1 MCYIKVVLSD
11 IPNEDIDISD
21 SWELWAI
28 DKPDRL
34 CFWDDSVDD
43 SVDEM
48 ISEMT
53 KETTNIETATLAT
66 EPTSLSHR
74 RKLPNVLLVI

>member
-34 CFWDDSVDD
+34 CFWDDCGAPL
-43 SVDEM
+43 
-48 ISEMT
+48 T
-53 KETTNIETATLAT
+53 KETTI
-66 EPTSLSHR
+66 
-74 RKLPNVLLVI
+74 

>member
-34 CFWDDSVDD
+34 CFWDDCGAPL
-43 SVDEM
+43 
-48 ISEMT
+48 T
-53 KETTNIETATLAT
+53 KEATNIETATLAT

-74 RKLPNVLLVI
+74 RKLPNVLLDI

>member
-34 CFWDDSVDD
+34 CFWDVCGATL
-43 SVDEM
+43 
-48 ISEMT
+48 T

-74 RKLPNVLLVI
+74 RKLPNVLLDI